1 MHTSAQL
8 THHIPRIYTMS
19 DTTINR
25 LTMAKAEGKRLR
37 KKVAREDHATLELPK
52 HRDVLDLIH
61 QRNKAAFRN

>member
-1 MHTSAQL
+1 
-8 THHIPRIYTMS
+8 MS

-52 HRDVLDLIH
+52 HRDVLDPVSYTHLTLPTLH
-61 QRNKAAFRN
+61 SV